1 MFFLQ
6 DVGGKLFGER
16 AVDTG
21 TGSTIRSYRMSNLED
36 RVIDFVAHHAC
47 ARREQ
52 LTPDTTL
59 FGDLGMD
66 GQDGW
71 EFMEDFGEEFDVD
84 LSRFRADRHFG
95 PEGLP
100 VWAPLSWLFCLPFQ
114 LVRKPASP
122 EERAGLQPIRIRD
135 LINAAEQKSWPA
147 IA

>member
-1 MFFLQ
+1 M
-6 DVGGKLFGER
+6 
-16 AVDTG
+16 A
-21 TGSTIRSYRMSNLED
+21 NLEN

-52 LTPDTTL
+52 LKRDTTL

-71 EFMEDFGEEFDVD
+71 EFMEAFGQEFDVD

-100 VWAPLSWLFCLPFQ
+100 VWAPLAWLFCLPF
-114 LVRKPASP
+114 LMVHKPAPP
-122 EERAGLQPIRIRD
+122 EERAGLRPIRIED
-135 LINAAEQKSWPA
+135 LIDAAKTNSWPD